1 MERSSWVCL
10 DSSAVAC
17 FLYLVPGNSFI
28 VSDRIIK
35 VLTPGKMVS
44 GQIVPFFSSM
54 ALGIVLAFTASISLS
69 HRLRPD
75 FPTVCHSS
83 VLEFFSLS
91 LSFQVLS
98 LTLVL
103 HLALPE
109 ELTLPLV
116 LLLAIIVVF
125 DLPMPLGPLLYSVS
139 TLKFQKYL
147 NNHSN
152 IIIILGDYLRSLPS
166 VWTPTNYWNSH
177 SFPYGCSPYYQVYT
191 LYSKQSLSCLA

>member
-1 MERSSWVCL
+1 M
-10 DSSAVAC
+10 
-17 FLYLVPGNSFI
+17 
-28 VSDRIIK
+28 
-35 VLTPGKMVS
+35 
-44 GQIVPFFSSM
+44 
-54 ALGIVLAFTASISLS
+54 
-69 HRLRPD
+69 
-75 FPTVCHSS
+75 
-83 VLEFFSLS
+83 
-91 LSFQVLS
+91 
-98 LTLVL
+98 TLVL

-166 VWTPTNYWNSH
+166 V
-177 SFPYGCSPYYQVYT
+177 
-191 LYSKQSLSCLA
+191 